1 MPRKYTKRKGGK
13 KKSDKKKY
21 RKKKYKEKK
30 CQKKKKSIKKGGVG
44 LRMNPYAKQRAVINV
59 KTPTNIVGI
68 GDETSFPTFPDQ
80 QLDDDTDD
88 SEDAEEFDDDDEF
101 VDAEEFDDDNEF
113 VDVEEFDDYDD
124 YDDDDYD
131 DDDDND
137 DDDDKANKLMAN
149 YLEELDEYDYNI
161 LDIRNIIKDPDDP
174 VVPVDPVL
182 IYITLD
188 EHLCEI
194 LPFKCRF
201 GFKLYYTLVL
211 EFDGISF
218 QVLDIL
224 DTYKNSIYGTYTQK
238 AILRNKESKQD
249 FVDYLNKWM
258 FGNLGQGIVST
269 LNPDE
274 WDESIF
280 VYMPLKN
287 IFILETKQI
296 YKESIPKNYTLILDF
311 NKIVEDY
318 MNGQPLDDILEP
330 IVTITNCD
338 LIRSINYN
346 QCKDVD
352 QSDCKCA
359 TNFKKNMF
367 I

>member
-13 KKSDKKKY
+13 KKYDKKKY
-21 RKKKYKEKK
+21 RKKKCREKK

-44 LRMNPYAKQRAVINV
+44 LGMNPYAKQRAVINV
-59 KTPTNIVGI
+59 KKEKTVQPKTRSNSGIELVQFQEENIPRSNNTPSNIVGI

-80 QLDDDTDD
+80 QLDNDTDD
-88 SEDAEEFDDDDEF
+88 DFEDAEEFDDDDVF
-101 VDAEEFDDDNEF
+101 VDAEEFDDDEF
-113 VDVEEFDDYDD
+113 EDAE
-124 YDDDDYD
+124 
-131 DDDDND
+131 
-137 DDDDKANKLMAN
+137 
-149 YLEELDEYDYNI
+149 EYDYT
-161 LDIRNIIKDPDDP
+161 LDIRNIIKDP
-174 VVPVDPVL
+174 VL
-182 IYITLD
+182 IYIILD

-201 GFKLYYTLVL
+201 GRLFKLYYTLVL
-211 EFDGISF
+211 EFNGISF

-249 FVDYLNKWM
+249 FVDYLNMWM
-258 FGNLGQGIVST
+258 FGNLGQGIVVTS
-269 LNPDE
+269 NPDE
-274 WDESIF
+274 WDESKF
-280 VYMPLKN
+280 VYMPFKN
-287 IFILETKQI
+287 IFILETKKI

-359 TNFKKNMF
+359 TNF
-367 I
+367 